1 VKRIVLLFLAVAA
14 ALTAAALFPVAGL
27 AATAD
32 TTPPTLVSTDP
43 AGGAALAAPPAAIV
57 LRYDEPLAVAP
68 VGAWLPGVPL
78 LRVGVSG
85 TDVTVTPLS
94 TFAPHASYIL
104 TVDGVRDLAGNQ
116 AAQASVSFSVDRVPA
131 GLVLSPASVT
141 LTYPQHLTLAGS
153 LLLAGVPVTLDRTPG
168 GAATPEPV
176 ATATSAPDG
185 GFSFAVA
192 PDANAVY
199 TAGFAGDADHVPGQ
213 AQATVRVRPRL
224 TFSTPSQL
232 WMGATVHLKG
242 RVAPASPGGS
252 AVIQRRLG
260 EKWRDWKTV
269 TLDDASRFDLRW
281 KPTRYGVHWLRLKSP
296 GGALHAEAHTPR
308 HRVVVDNPNP
318 HHISVLYPH
327 FIVVDLS
334 ECHLY
339 YYEHGRVVKI
349 FDCVV
354 GKPSTPTPVGQWTV
368 YQKVVGMWGPYGP
381 YTMWYHSPY
390 HFGIHG
396 TNEPWLLDTFPRHYS
411 HGCTRL
417 SNAHITWLFPRVPVG
432 TPVRNIP

>member
-1 VKRIVLLFLAVAA
+1 MKGIVFFFVVVVAA
-14 ALTAAALFPVAGL
+14 LAAGLVPAASAAAA
-27 AATAD
+27 AD
-32 TTPPTLVSTDP
+32 TTPPTLLSTDP

-57 LRYDEPLAVAP
+57 LHYDEPLAAAP

-78 LRVGVSG
+78 LRAGVSG
-85 TDVTVTPLS
+85 SDVTVTPLS
-94 TFAPHASYIL
+94 PFAPHASYTL

-116 AAQASVSFSVDRVPA
+116 AAQTAVSFSVDRVPA
-131 GLVLSPASVT
+131 GLVLSPAAVT
-141 LTYPQHLTLAGS
+141 LTWPRHLTLTGS
-153 LLLAGVPVTLDRTPG
+153 LLLAGAPVTLDRTAG

-185 GFSFAVA
+185 SFSFAVA

-199 TAGFAGDADHVPGQ
+199 TAVYAGDADRVPGQ

-224 TFSTPSQL
+224 TFSTPSEL

-252 AVIQRRLG
+252 AVIQRRVG
-260 EKWRDWKTV
+260 DGWRDWKTV
-269 TLDDASRFDLRW
+269 TLDDASRFDVRW

-296 GGALHAEAHTPR
+296 GGTLHAEAHTPR

-318 HHISVLYPH
+318 HHISVLYAH

-334 ECHLY
+334 ECELY
-339 YYEHGRVVKI
+339 YYEHGRVVKK

-381 YTMWYHSPY
+381 FTMWYHSPY

-396 TNEPWLLDTFPRHYS
+396 TDEPWLLEEFPRHFS

-417 SNAHITWLFPRVPVG
+417 SNAHITWLFPCVPVG